1 MVYHDK
7 TTGHM
12 ILGEAAINLAFDE
25 QEITL
30 VALIRQLSEMA
41 EQERNDERVTQ
52 IADARNWLKGFIE
65 SSTRDRA
72 ELNWLVETGQA
83 PVNLKDYRRCGHC
96 CLFCAGAAPG
106 LSAREAGQRGSG
118 IVHVGQNLTRT

>member
-41 EQERNDERVTQ
+41 EQEPNDERVTQ
-52 IADARNWLKGFIE
+52 IADVRNWLKGFIE

-83 PVNLKDYRRCGHC
+83 PVSLKDYR
-96 CLFCAGAAPG
+96 
-106 LSAREAGQRGSG
+106 
-118 IVHVGQNLTRT
+118 

>member
-12 ILGEAAINLAFDE
+12 ILGEAAINLAFEE

-30 VALIRQLSEMA
+30 ISLIRQLGEMA
-41 EQERNDERVTQ
+41 ENERSDDRVEQ
-52 IADARNWLKGFIE
+52 IADARNWLKSFIDPK
-65 SSTRDRA
+65 TRDRA

-83 PVNLKDYRRCGHC
+83 PVNLKDYR
-96 CLFCAGAAPG
+96 
-106 LSAREAGQRGSG
+106 
-118 IVHVGQNLTRT
+118 